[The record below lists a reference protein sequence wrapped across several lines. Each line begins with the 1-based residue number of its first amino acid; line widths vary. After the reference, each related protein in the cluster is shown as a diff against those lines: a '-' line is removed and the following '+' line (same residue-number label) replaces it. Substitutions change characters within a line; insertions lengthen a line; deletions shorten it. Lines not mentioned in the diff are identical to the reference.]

1 MIDKVKK
8 RWYNRDKNAKA
19 RCFFVKKKIFLL
31 GDSIS
36 LHYNP
41 ILIPATADKYE
52 WETKPGRAEAL
63 KNLDIPV
70 DANGGTSR
78 SVLSF
83 LRDEE
88 ARDALHY
95 DYLLFNCGLHDIVQ
109 TQKGGAPRVDAGEYH
124 KNVTEIVELALSH
137 GIKPIWVYTTPV
149 EDARHN
155 KKPDF
160 LRFNTNVLLY
170 NAIALEIM
178 KKHKVPMINLYTF
191 TAAIEGEKYADHVH
205 YIEPVRKM
213 QAEFIAQALEKIL
226 AEY

>member
-1 MIDKVKK
+1 M
-8 RWYNRDKNAKA
+8 
-19 RCFFVKKKIFLL
+19 KKKIFLL

-41 ILIPATADKYE
+41 ILIPATADKYD

-70 DANGGTSR
+70 DANGGTSK

-109 TQKGGAPRVDAGEYH
+109 AQKGGEMRVDAGNYH
-124 KNVTEIVELALSH
+124 KNLTEIVELMLAH
-137 GIKPIWVYTTPV
+137 GIKPLWVSTTPV

-155 KKPDF
+155 KNPNF

-178 KKHKVPMINLYTF
+178 KKYGVPRINLYGF
-191 TAAIEGEKYADHVH
+191 TAAIVGEKYADHVH
-205 YIEPVRKM
+205 YIEPIRRM
-213 QAEFIAQALEKIL
+213 QAEFIAEKLDEIL